1 MSGKYLTI
9 AEIAE
14 RWICSKDY
22 VRKLIISGQLSG
34 TKLGGW
40 KVRQDELLRYEKAKE
55 KRDMEELRCSA
66 SASSPVHE
74 RIIA

>member
-55 KRDMEELRCSA
+55 KRDMEELRVQRVGFFPSA
-66 SASSPVHE
+66 
-74 RIIA
+74 

>member
-22 VRKLIISGQLSG
+22 VRKLIISGQLYG

-55 KRDMEELRCSA
+55 KRDMEELRVQRVGFFPGA
-66 SASSPVHE
+66 
-74 RIIA
+74 

>member
-1 MSGKYLTI
+1 MSGKYLPL

-55 KRDMEELRCSA
+55 KRDMEELRVQRVGFFPGA
-66 SASSPVHE
+66 
-74 RIIA
+74 

>member
-22 VRKLIISGQLSG
+22 VRKLIISGQMSG

-55 KRDMEELRCSA
+55 KRDMEELRVQRVGFFPGA
-66 SASSPVHE
+66 
-74 RIIA
+74 

>member
-1 MSGKYLTI
+1 MAGKYLTI

-14 RWICSKDY
+14 RWICSQDY

-55 KRDMEELRCSA
+55 KRDMEELRVQRVGFFPGA
-66 SASSPVHE
+66 
-74 RIIA
+74 

>member
-40 KVRQDELLRYEKAKE
+40 KV
-55 KRDMEELRCSA
+55 
-66 SASSPVHE
+66 
-74 RIIA
+74 

>member
-55 KRDMEELRCSA
+55 KRDMEELRMQRVGFIPGA
-66 SASSPVHE
+66 
-74 RIIA
+74 

>member
-1 MSGKYLTI
+1 MSGKYLMI

-55 KRDMEELRCSA
+55 KRDMDELRVQRVGFFPGA
-66 SASSPVHE
+66 
-74 RIIA
+74 

>member
-14 RWICSKDY
+14 RWLCSKDY

-34 TKLGGW
+34 AKLGGW
-40 KVRQDELLRYEKAKE
+40 KVRQDELLRFEKAKE
-55 KRDMEELRCSA
+55 KADMERLRQQRVGFIPGA
-66 SASSPVHE
+66 
-74 RIIA
+74 

>member
-55 KRDMEELRCSA
+55 KRDMEELRVQRVGFI
-66 SASSPVHE
+66 PGV
-74 RIIA
+74 

>member
-40 KVRQDELLRYEKAKE
+40 KVRQDELLRYEKARE
-55 KRDMEELRCSA
+55 KADMEALRQQRIGFIPSA
-66 SASSPVHE
+66 
-74 RIIA
+74 

>member
-34 TKLGGW
+34 TKLADGKSG
-40 KVRQDELLRYEKAKE
+40 RMSCCAM
-55 KRDMEELRCSA
+55 KRPRRSGTWRSCGCSV

>member
-40 KVRQDELLRYEKAKE
+40 KVRQDELLRYEKSQGEAGHGGTAGAAC
-55 KRDMEELRCSA
+55 RLHPRCMTA
-66 SASSPVHE
+66 L
-74 RIIA
+74 

>member
-1 MSGKYLTI
+1 MAGKYLPI

-55 KRDMEELRCSA
+55 KRDMEELRMQRVGFIPGA
-66 SASSPVHE
+66 
-74 RIIA
+74 

>member
-9 AEIAE
+9 AEIAQ

-22 VRKLIISGQLSG
+22 VRKLIISVQLSG

-55 KRDMEELRCSA
+55 KRDMDELRVQRVGFFPGA
-66 SASSPVHE
+66 
-74 RIIA
+74 

>member
-55 KRDMEELRCSA
+55 KRDMEELRVQRVGFFPGA
-66 SASSPVHE
+66 
-74 RIIA
+74 

>member
-9 AEIAE
+9 EEIAE

-55 KRDMEELRCSA
+55 KRDMEELRVQRVGFIPGA
-66 SASSPVHE
+66 
-74 RIIA
+74 

>member
-40 KVRQDELLRYEKAKE
+40 KVRQDELLRYYTAKE
-55 KRDMEELRCSA
+55 TRDMEELRVQRVGFFPGA
-66 SASSPVHE
+66 
-74 RIIA
+74 

>member
-1 MSGKYLTI
+1 MPGKYLTI

-55 KRDMEELRCSA
+55 KRDMEELRVQRVGFFPGA
-66 SASSPVHE
+66 
-74 RIIA
+74 

>member
-9 AEIAE
+9 AEVAG
-14 RWICSKDY
+14 RWLCSKDY
-22 VRKLIISGQLSG
+22 VRKLIVSGQLSA

-55 KRDMEELRCSA
+55 KADMEYLRQQRVGFL
-66 SASSPVHE
+66 PG
-74 RIIA
+74 I

>member
-55 KRDMEELRCSA
+55 KRDMEALRA
-66 SASSPVHE
+66 QRVGFFPGA
-74 RIIA
+74 

>member
-22 VRKLIISGQLSG
+22 ARKLIISGQLSG

-55 KRDMEELRCSA
+55 KRDMDELRVQRVGFFPGA
-66 SASSPVHE
+66 
-74 RIIA
+74 

>member
-55 KRDMEELRCSA
+55 KRDMDELRVQRVGFFPGA
-66 SASSPVHE
+66 
-74 RIIA
+74 

>member
-22 VRKLIISGQLSG
+22 VRKLITSGQLSG

-55 KRDMEELRCSA
+55 KRDMEELRVQRVGFFPGA
-66 SASSPVHE
+66 
-74 RIIA
+74 

>member
-1 MSGKYLTI
+1 MAGKYITI
-9 AEIAE
+9 DEIAE

-40 KVRQDELLRYEKAKE
+40 KVRQDELLRFEKAKE
-55 KRDMEELRCSA
+55 KADMEQLRQQ
-66 SASSPVHE
+66 
-74 RIIA
+74 RIGFIPGA

>member
-14 RWICSKDY
+14 RWICSKNY

-55 KRDMEELRCSA
+55 KRDMEELRVQRVGFFPGA
-66 SASSPVHE
+66 
-74 RIIA
+74 

>member
-55 KRDMEELRCSA
+55 KRDMEELRVQRVGFIPGA
-66 SASSPVHE
+66 
-74 RIIA
+74 

>member
-1 MSGKYLTI
+1 MPGKYLTI

-55 KRDMEELRCSA
+55 KRDMEELRMQRVGFIPGA
-66 SASSPVHE
+66 
-74 RIIA
+74 

>member
-40 KVRQDELLRYEKAKE
+40 KVRQDELLRYEKARE
-55 KRDMEELRCSA
+55 KADMEALRQQ
-66 SASSPVHE
+66 
-74 RIIA
+74 RIGFIPGA

>member
-55 KRDMEELRCSA
+55 KRDMEEPRVQRVGFFPGA
-66 SASSPVHE
+66 
-74 RIIA
+74 

>member
-22 VRKLIISGQLSG
+22 VRKLIINGQLSG

-55 KRDMEELRCSA
+55 KRDMEELRVQRVGFIPGA
-66 SASSPVHE
+66 
-74 RIIA
+74 